1 MSMPITS
8 EMITYPAN
16 NHHTPAFLARPQTA
30 GPYPGVV
37 VIQEWW
43 GLLPHI
49 KEVATRFARAGFV
62 ALAPDLYYGAAAT
75 EPDEARKLA
84 MALDRERAV
93 RDIDAAA
100 RYLGGLENVS
110 PAKVG
115 VVGWCMGGALALSTA
130 ASSDRIGATVAFYG
144 RPLSEEDTA
153 RIQAPVLGLYG
164 EADTGIPVT
173 AVKEFEQALATHG
186 VPHEIH
192 IYPGA
197 RHAFFNDTRLQAYD
211 PQAAADAWTRTLAWF
226 RRYLVAPE

>member
-16 NHHTPAFLARPQTA
+16 NHHTPAFLARPKAA

-100 RYLGGLENVS
+100 RYLLSLEDVA
-110 PAKVG
+110 PPKVG

-130 ASSDRIGATVAFYG
+130 AYSDRVGATVAFYG

-164 EADTGIPVT
+164 EADTGIPVP
-173 AVKEFEQALATHG
+173 AVKEFEQALAAHG
-186 VPHEIH
+186 IPHEIH